1 MGVGLPFG
9 KLSQED
15 VELLEAPFEM
25 DELKEVI
32 WEGQSSKAPGPVGYN
47 FNFYRKARN
56 FIREDL
62 MQFLANFHSNVKLEK
77 GQNSSF
83 ITLIPKVENLI
94 GLKECRPISL
104 ALIAGRQIMDG
115 ILLANEVIHSLA
127 SGKVD
132 QVDKIMCQR
141 KGIGAGK
148 WFTNGR
154 IRDAEGIMFGPS
166 LTISHLQ
173 FADDTI
179 MFLEAREEV
188 IYNMK
193 MILKC
198 FELCLGLRINFSK
211 SVLYATKAKKI
222 RVESLASML
231 DCKYSNLPFL
241 YLGIS
246 APAGVIKK
254 NDQLRR
260 NFSWGRGVN
269 QTKIVKV
276 SWSSVCEPKKFG
288 GLSIRNLVV
297 KNEALLAKWWWRFAY
312 EPTSLWRRV
321 ANYGTGSRD

>member
-32 WEGQSSKAPGPVGYN
+32 WEGESSKAPVPVGYN
-47 FNFYRKARN
+47 FNFYRKAWN
-56 FIREDL
+56 FIREEL

-77 GQNSSF
+77 GLNSSF

-94 GLKECRPISL
+94 GLKEYRPISLL

-132 QVDKIMCQR
+132 QVDKITCVNVR
-141 KGIGAGK
+141 VLVLV
-148 WFTNGR
+148 NGSPMG
-154 IRDAEGIMFGPS
+154 E
-166 LTISHLQ
+166 
-173 FADDTI
+173 
-179 MFLEAREEV
+179 
-188 IYNMK
+188 
-193 MILKC
+193 
-198 FELCLGLRINFSK
+198 FEMQRINFSK
-211 SVLYATKAKKI
+211 SVLYATKAKRI

-269 QTKIVKV
+269 QTKIAKV
-276 SWSSVCEPKKFG
+276 SWSLVCEPKKFG

-321 ANYGTGSRD
+321 AKYGTGSRD